1 MFKKKWKSSALL
13 GVLTAGIM
21 LAGCSD
27 EKEGASSE
35 GASPTPSTD
44 EPATITFWD
53 ENAGPQR
60 TPIWEELIK
69 RFEDENPNIDVEYV
83 GLPKDSAKS
92 KLDAAIAADDMPDV
106 GSVQTSW
113 LPEFAIRDALL
124 PLDEYFADSELNKL
138 INQGAIDFNKEIV
151 QGNGLYGIPYTQNLD
166 ILWVRPD
173 WFEEAG
179 VKIPETW
186 DEFFTAVE
194 KMTDKQNS
202 RYGYTIRGGAGGSF
216 QLQRLMFAYNGF
228 KEYVTEDGKATIND
242 PKNVEF
248 VEKYLALYEDYTP
261 KSDITNGY
269 KEMIA
274 GFDTGVVA
282 MVQHNIGSY
291 GEHREALEE
300 NQFQAIPLPKTADG
314 KYVAEGGNTIGL
326 SIFKSTENP
335 DAAWKFVEFINSAP
349 SQSYWNEQVGQIP
362 TNGDVI
368 KEDWVQNS
376 PHIQTA
382 FAVYDDPDTILY
394 KPPFYLPDYRS
405 ILDNLVDPGTQ
416 SVMSGKS
423 TAQEFLDEW
432 AKAIEDS
439 QKQYSEHFGK

>member
-1 MFKKKWKSSALL
+1 MFKKKMKSSVLMGALA
-13 GVLTAGIM
+13 AGLL
-21 LAGCSD
+21 LAGCTED
-27 EKEGASSE
+27 QPSSSSSNE
-35 GASPTPSTD
+35 TD
-44 EPATITFWD
+44 TKANEQAKITFWD

-69 RFEDENPNIDVEYV
+69 RFEDENPDIDVEYV

-92 KLDAAIAADDMPDV
+92 KLDTAIAANDMPDV

-113 LPEFAIRDALL
+113 LPEFSIRDALL
-124 PLDEYFADSELNKL
+124 PLDEYFEKSEIKEL
-138 INQGAIDFNKEIV
+138 INAGAIEFNKDIV
-151 QGNGLYGIPYTQNLD
+151 QDNKLYGIPYTQNLD

-173 WFEEAG
+173 WFSEAG
-179 VKIPETW
+179 VKAPETW
-186 DEFFTAVE
+186 SEFFDAAE
-194 KMTDKQNS
+194 KMTDKANG
-202 RYGYTIRGGAGGSF
+202 RYGYSIRGGAGGSF

-228 KEYVTEDGKATIND
+228 EEYISEDGKSTIND

-248 VEKYLALYEDYTP
+248 VEKYLSLYEKFTP

-282 MVQHNIGSY
+282 MVQHNIGSF
-291 GEHREALEE
+291 GEHSESLEPG
-300 NQFQAIPLPKTADG
+300 QFQAIPLPKTEDG
-314 KYVAEGGNTIGL
+314 KYVAEGGNTIGI
-326 SIFKSTENP
+326 SIFKSTKNP
-335 DAAWKFVEFINSAP
+335 DAAWKFTEFINSAE
-349 SQSYWNEQVGQIP
+349 SQSYWNEIVGQIP
-362 TNGDVI
+362 TNSDVI
-368 KEDWVQNS
+368 KEDWIKNS

-382 FAVYDDPDTILY
+382 FEVYDNPDLILY

-416 SVMSGKS
+416 AVMSGKK
-423 TAQEFLDEW
+423 TAKEFLDEW

>member
-1 MFKKKWKSSALL
+1 MFKKKWKSSVLL
-13 GVLTAGIM
+13 GALTAGMI

-27 EKEGASSE
+27 DEKVATSTE
-35 GASPTPSTD
+35 GASPSSD

-113 LPEFAIRDALL
+113 LPEFSIRDALL
-124 PLDEYFADSELNKL
+124 PLDDYWEDSELNGL
-138 INQGAIDFNKEIV
+138 INQGALDFNKEIV

-186 DEFFTAVE
+186 DEFFAAAE
-194 KMTDKQNS
+194 QMTDKANG

-228 KEYVTEDGKATIND
+228 EDYVTEDGKSTIND

-248 VEKYLALYEDYTP
+248 VEKYLSMYEKFTP

-274 GFDTGVVA
+274 GFDTGVIA
-282 MVQHNIGSY
+282 MVHHNIGSY
-291 GEHREALEE
+291 GEHKKALEE

-326 SIFKSTENP
+326 SIFKTTENP
-335 DAAWKFVEFINSAP
+335 DAAWKFVEFINSAE

-362 TNGDVI
+362 TNADVI
-368 KEDWVQNS
+368 KEDWVKNS
-376 PHIQTA
+376 PHIQIA
-382 FAVYDDPDTILY
+382 FDVYDDPNTILY

-405 ILDNLVDPGTQ
+405 ILDNLVDSGTQ